1 MRRRQRAHDNTQRC
15 CMARQSTALSTS
27 SSAYSANTDG
37 GAQLLFARRGFGRW
51 VNHLK
56 CELHNLLRVAIYLL
70 HYRPTCAL
78 FARQHGRAK
87 RSISSNPTLN
97 GLKFSGNPIYLIFSV
112 ELNGCRKY
120 DFTMLSTII
129 SKITGMVLSSSFK
142 SVLFSRSILS
152 MPHRLGRRR
161 WIYMNET
168 QLLPRDH
175 TTLCHWAG
183 SVKRYG
189 VRLSVRLSFP
199 AWTHSSNPLQRVCC
213 CGPGGQEISIDCSSS
228 GGRMLAV
235 PRYDTIQDAILTCAR
250 KPTRVG
256 LMYRT
261 EPTTKNCN
269 KQN

>member
-37 GAQLLFARRGFGRW
+37 GAQLFARRGFGRW

-70 HYRPTCAL
+70 HYRPTCAV

-87 RSISSNPTLN
+87 RSISSNPTMN

-120 DFTMLSTII
+120 DFTMFSTII

-152 MPHRLGRRR
+152 MPQRLGRGDAE
-161 WIYMNET
+161 YT
-168 QLLPRDH
+168 G
-175 TTLCHWAG
+175 T
-183 SVKRYG
+183 
-189 VRLSVRLSFP
+189 RLSYCRGTTRRCAIEQDLWNGTVSVCLSACLFQHGP
-199 AWTHSSNPLQRVCC
+199 TAATRSNGFAAV
-213 CGPGGQEISIDCSSS
+213 GPVGRRYRSIAAAAAGECWQYH
-228 GGRMLAV
+228 V
-235 PRYDTIQDAILTCAR
+235 TIRY
-250 KPTRVG
+250 KMPF
-256 LMYRT
+256 
-261 EPTTKNCN
+261 
-269 KQN
+269 